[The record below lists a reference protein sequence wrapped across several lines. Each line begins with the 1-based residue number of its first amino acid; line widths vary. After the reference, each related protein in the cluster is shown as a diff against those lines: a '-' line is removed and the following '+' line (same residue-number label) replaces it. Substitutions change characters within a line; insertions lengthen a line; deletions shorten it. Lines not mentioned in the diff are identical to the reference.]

1 MKKLVK
7 FSVARFVA
15 ISAYAFCCVTTG
27 AYAVEKPLSD
37 LAVAKVK
44 IDSCC
49 GTSFQDM
56 HGIFQI
62 SLPADAVPADA
73 KVFLHYGM
81 QKERYI
87 SDAKTVFDNWQ
98 GVKTVRM
105 ILNAND
111 SYEVEVRELIGRR
124 SDGPYRATAIQF
136 VFKIELPSG
145 EILWEKDEAGVMG
158 YLESNFAYYTHWVTK
173 CTMEKLFCD
182 LETKIVY

>member
-1 MKKLVK
+1 MKKIINL
-7 FSVARFVA
+7 SITRMIA
-15 ISAYAFCCVTTG
+15 ITALAAGSLTTSAS
-27 AYAVEKPLSD
+27 AVEKPLSD

-62 SLPADAVPADA
+62 SLPADAVPAHA

-98 GVKTVRM
+98 GVKTVPM
-105 ILNAND
+105 TLSENN
-111 SYEVEVRELIGRR
+111 SYDVEVRELIGRR

-145 EILWEKDEAGVMG
+145 EILWEKDGAGVMG
-158 YLESNFAYYTHWVTK
+158 YLESNFSYYTHWVTK
-173 CTMEKLFCD
+173 CTVEKLFCD
-182 LETKIVY
+182 LETNIVY